1 MFKSLLLL
9 FNVTGVLLT
18 GIFTSDDI
26 LFDHR
31 IPATIQQ
38 GEKKLIEL
46 TISKGAIQGFA
57 KMEINLPMGFTASP
71 NENKDA
77 SFTFNGGQIRMVWM
91 DLPKDEE
98 FTVSYYLE
106 CPENMEGQ
114 YSISGTFSYVNE
126 NIREDVTMEAK
137 KIMVEKKSE
146 IAQYEVPASMDDIKV
161 EAPFE
166 ELTCERIISKI
177 SDTEYQVKVIVSNN
191 SIVGFGRILETV
203 PANCKTKSINGAEAV
218 VTQEKNAIKFV
229 WFEVPKAKQ
238 FEVAYRVSCLTPES
252 SLQITGQLSYTE
264 DGNPMNLAITTAS
277 TAGTPMAGVDTTPL
291 PNVGKEYNQG
301 AIEVS
306 GSEYTAG
313 NTEKSTEGSQTAAE
327 PKTSEQPK
335 KIERS
340 QKTNENTSAS
350 TGANDRSITSIPDP
364 EVGITYKV
372 QIMAAHR
379 VVNKTYMRTKFNFA
393 DAFNIEHHEGW
404 VKYTTGK
411 FVNYTEAR
419 DARVTI
425 TAAHQGFKG
434 PFVTAYNN
442 GERITVQ
449 EALLIS
455 KQNWIP

>member
-9 FNVTGVLLT
+9 FNVIGVLIT
-18 GIFTSDDI
+18 GLFTSDDI
-26 LFDHR
+26 LIDHR
-31 IPATIQQ
+31 LPARIQQ
-38 GEKKLIEL
+38 GEKTLVQL

-57 KMEINLPMGFTASP
+57 KMEINLPMGFVASP
-71 NENKDA
+71 DENKDA
-77 SFTFNGGQIRMVWM
+77 SFTFNGGQIRLVWM
-91 DLPKDEE
+91 ALPTEEE
-98 FTVSYYLE
+98 FTISYYLE
-106 CPENMEGQ
+106 CPETMEGQ
-114 YSISGTFSYVNE
+114 FNVNGKFSYVNE
-126 NIREDVTMEAK
+126 NLRQDYMMDPKTIQ
-137 KIMVEKKSE
+137 VEKKLT
-146 IAQYEVPASMDDIKV
+146 ITQYEVPESMENIKV
-161 EAPFE
+161 EKTFE
-166 ELTCERIISKI
+166 EMTCERIISKI
-177 SDTEYQVKVIVSNN
+177 SDSEYQVKVKVTNN
-191 SIVGFGRILETV
+191 SIVGFGRIMESV
-203 PANCKTKSINGAEAV
+203 PANCKTQSVNASNAV

-229 WFEVPKAKQ
+229 WFEVPQARQ
-238 FEVAYRVSCLTPES
+238 FEVAYRVSCLSPETS
-252 SLQITGQLSYTE
+252 IIITGQLSYTE
-264 DGNPMNLAITTAS
+264 DGNPMNMAIETTS
-277 TAGTPMAGVDTTPL
+277 MAGEPLVGVDTTPL
-291 PNVGKEYNQG
+291 PQTKVDTNVIETTEEVNSSNVEVDHGK
-301 AIEVS
+301 ISSPVKS
-306 GSEYTAG
+306 SSSES
-313 NTEKSTEGSQTAAE
+313 K
-327 PKTSEQPK
+327 
-335 KIERS
+335 
-340 QKTNENTSAS
+340 ENVSAS
-350 TGANDRSITSIPDP
+350 NQTNDRSIANIPDP

>member
-126 NIREDVTMEAK
+126 NIREDVTIEAK
-137 KIMVEKKSE
+137 KIMVEKKAE

-177 SDTEYQVKVIVSNN
+177 SDTEYQVKVIVTNN

-291 PNVGKEYNQG
+291 PQGKVDTTKAE
-301 AIEVS
+301 
-306 GSEYTAG
+306 T
-313 NTEKSTEGSQTAAE
+313 TESQAQTQPTPA
-327 PKTSEQPK
+327 PK
-335 KIERS
+335 KTDTTPPPSNATEAT
-340 QKTNENTSAS
+340 KKNDSATAS
-350 TGANDRSITSIPDP
+350 NQTNDRSITSIPDP

-379 VVNKTYMRTKFNFA
+379 VVNKTYMKTKFNFA
-393 DAFNIEHHEGW
+393 DAFNIENHEGW

>member
-126 NIREDVTMEAK
+126 NIREDVTIEAK
-137 KIMVEKKSE
+137 KIMVEKKAE

-177 SDTEYQVKVIVSNN
+177 SDTEYQVKVIVTNN

-291 PNVGKEYNQG
+291 PQGKVDTTKAE
-301 AIEVS
+301 
-306 GSEYTAG
+306 T
-313 NTEKSTEGSQTAAE
+313 TESQAQTQSTPA
-327 PKTSEQPK
+327 PK
-335 KIERS
+335 KTDTTPPPSNATEAT
-340 QKTNENTSAS
+340 KKNDSATAS
-350 TGANDRSITSIPDP
+350 NQTNDRSITSIPDP

-379 VVNKTYMRTKFNFA
+379 VVNKTYMKTKFNFA
-393 DAFNIEHHEGW
+393 DAFNIENHEGW